1 MRLDCSFMSIGDFS
15 SMPTVKRLSEF
26 YYEHVKLTQK
36 LIEYLFDKLKSN
48 PNERVDVA
56 YFLIFGLISTG
67 QAIIILAQSGKI
79 TECFMLARSVVERI
93 ITILYLLICED
104 EEFER
109 FNVYTKQK
117 AARMMNREV
126 GLNELKAVLKAS
138 NYDEIINKPEIKEA
152 IEMFTSKRGKKI
164 TRWNKRSINQMLDV
178 IAEKG
183 LDIRY
188 LLLAVLAIYDEASE
202 ALHGTIYGSIFHTG
216 VFTTGVPSKKS
227 ELEKTWCS
235 QLSMLL
241 LSLGTCMNSLFKG
254 INKKYP
260 IEELV
265 NESNSILKGIKRGK
279 NAGS

>member
-1 MRLDCSFMSIGDFS
+1 MSIGDFS

-36 LIEYLFDKLKSN
+36 LIEYLFVKLKSN
-48 PNERVDVA
+48 PNERVDIV
-56 YFLIFGLISTG
+56 YLLIFGLISTG
-67 QAIIILAQSGKI
+67 QSIIILAQSGKI

-117 AARMMNREV
+117 AVRMMSREV
-126 GLNELKAVLKAS
+126 ELNELKVVLKAS
-138 NYDEIINKPEIKEA
+138 NYEEMLNNPEVQEA
-152 IEMFTSKRGKKI
+152 LGMFTGPKGGKI
-164 TRWNKRSINQMLDV
+164 TRWNTKNLDEMLDS
-178 IAEKG
+178 IANHG
-183 LDIRY
+183 LDVRY
-188 LLLAVLAIYDEASE
+188 LMLAKLAIYDEASE

-216 VFTTGVPSKKS
+216 VFTTGVPSEKS

-241 LSLGTCMNSLFKG
+241 LSLGTCMSSLFKG
-254 INKKYP
+254 INNKYP

-279 NAGS
+279 NTGN